1 MHDDH
6 LPAAPHQRVLQF
18 LQDGSV
24 DLVTEVLDGALLCLE
39 HNRGLVVRQLTFR
52 FSVDTDQLQVLPHL
66 FKQVVIVP
74 LVMSRDRHCMR
85 DLNNL
90 LNNQIIQIFPDL
102 ADDIQFLDADLINL
116 VQQVDAGDVRAVT
129 LNCVDKLIGSSIA
142 PNITFR
148 IVIKG
153 KQTWWTLSWRFT

>member
-1 MHDDH
+1 
-6 LPAAPHQRVLQF
+6 
-18 LQDGSV
+18 
-24 DLVTEVLDGALLCLE
+24 
-39 HNRGLVVRQLTFR
+39 
-52 FSVDTDQLQVLPHL
+52 
-66 FKQVVIVP
+66 
-74 LVMSRDRHCMR
+74 MR

-153 KQTWWTLSWRFT
+153 KQTLCKQQGGSSLAKLPPTKLGK